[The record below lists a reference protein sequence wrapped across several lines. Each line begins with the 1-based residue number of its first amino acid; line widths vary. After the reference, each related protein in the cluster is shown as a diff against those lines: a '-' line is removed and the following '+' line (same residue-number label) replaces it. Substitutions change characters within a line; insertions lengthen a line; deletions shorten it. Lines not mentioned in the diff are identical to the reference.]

1 MKPEL
6 SSALVGKVPRAI
18 ARPHIGRRRTFKRGE
33 AAIEDQLE
41 IAEVALGKDESRE
54 LLSLDGI
61 LGLARQIASEEVLED
76 AAVGSV
82 GHGCLWDGGVKGI
95 EGQGKNRARARAKK
109 TVSSQ
114 GMDETKR
121 KGKEGEWRERFSQA
135 RN

>member
-1 MKPEL
+1 MKPGL
-6 SSALVGKVPRAI
+6 SSALVGKVSRAI
-18 ARPHIGRRRTFKRGE
+18 ARPHIGRRRTFERGE

-41 IAEVALGKDESRE
+41 IAEVALGKDEGRE

-95 EGQGKNRARARAKK
+95 EGQGKTEQEQEQRKLSLARGWTRL
-109 TVSSQ
+109 
-114 GMDETKR
+114 